1 MSSELDTIEES
12 IKIALDAADAATD
25 ITSEYNKVKRE
36 HKKLEAKVKQIHR
49 YTTIIFGSSILASI
63 VAIGFSS
70 VIYFRSMSDLSVMT
84 TTNRE
89 ALVIFAENVD
99 AVKETTSNL
108 RMAMDNQA
116 LIQDQNKR
124 VLNKMEVMRDDFKAT
139 TTSMQ
144 SQVTTAN
151 EQLSTEIANFSGQ
164 LSSTVSETLVSQMN
178 GQLAQIEALIN
189 GIQDAYASSLEG
201 VTTTLADNKT
211 MQSLADTQTLLA
223 KQIKLLEKKNNE
235 MIKQLQSRDNHI
247 KFP

>member
-1 MSSELDTIEES
+1 MSAELDTIEES

-36 HKKLEAKVKQIHR
+36 HKKLEAKVKEIHR
-49 YTTIIFGSSILASI
+49 YTTIIFGSSILASV

-70 VIYFRSMSDLSVMT
+70 VIYFRSMSDLSVI

-99 AVKETTSNL
+99 AVKETTNNL
-108 RMAMDNQA
+108 KVAMDNQA

-124 VLNKMEVMRDDFKAT
+124 VLNKIEVMRDDFKT
-139 TTSMQ
+139 TTTTMQ
-144 SQVTTAN
+144 SQVIEAN
-151 EQLSTEIANFSGQ
+151 ENLSGEISNFSGQ
-164 LSSTVSETLVSQMN
+164 LSSTVSETLISQMN

-189 GIQDAYASSLEG
+189 GIQDAYTNSLEG

-211 MQSLADTQTLLA
+211 MQSLADTQILLS
-223 KQIKLLEKKNNE
+223 KQINMLEKKNNE
-235 MIKQLQSRDNHI
+235 MIKQLQSRDSHI